1 MPGWYLYMVRCR
13 GGNLYTGIATD
24 VERRFAEHQAGK
36 GAKYLR
42 GKGRLKLVFKKR
54 IGTHSLALKIERRV
68 KSLPKHKKERLV
80 ATGSGVEEMSR
91 GINQHFAKGR
101 KSYVDRS

>member
-1 MPGWYLYMVRCR
+1 MVRCR

-24 VERRFAEHQAGK
+24 VERRFAEHQADK

-54 IGTHSLALKIERRV
+54 IGTYSLTLKIERRV
-68 KSLPKHKKERLV
+68 KRLPKHKKERLV
-80 ATGSGVEEMSR
+80 ATGIGIEEMLKRIHS
-91 GINQHFAKGR
+91 
-101 KSYVDRS
+101 

>member
-24 VERRFAEHQAGK
+24 VERRFADHQANQ

-54 IGTHSLALKIERRV
+54 IGQHSLALKIERRV
-68 KSLPKHKKERLV
+68 KRLPKHKKERLV
-80 ATGSGVEEMSR
+80 STGIGIVEMLR
-91 GINQHFAKGR
+91 GINQHLVKGR
-101 KSYVDRS
+101 KTDADRS

>member
-1 MPGWYLYMVRCR
+1 MVRCR

-24 VERRFAEHQAGK
+24 VEHRFAEHQAGR

-54 IGTHSLALKIERRV
+54 IGTHGLALKIERRV
-68 KSLPKHKKERLV
+68 KRLPKDKKERLV
-80 ATGSGVEEMSR
+80 STSSGIEELLGES
-91 GINQHFAKGR
+91 INTLLN
-101 KSYVDRS
+101 